1 MLTLSIFCSSQT
13 ISLAIY
19 SDKKLENFSEK
30 KIINGKV
37 DGVFEIIQYFSNK
50 HDLKNLK
57 YIFISIGPGSFTALR
72 SIKSISQALA
82 LPSNA
87 QVISTSTFTPFIVKN
102 LNIAKNIIVSFR
114 STKMKFFYQQFSI
127 NKNKIIKKSNVFYEN
142 AESFYD
148 FFLIKEQRIDNLF
161 LITDELEFIKRID
174 KKKIKVEFINAKDLA
189 NSIFRG
195 FGTKKLDI
203 FYHNTYYE

>member
-82 LPSNA
+82 LTSNA

>member
-37 DGVFEIIQYFSNK
+37 DGVFGLIQYFSNK
-50 HDLKNLK
+50 HDFKNLK
-57 YIFISIGPGSFTALR
+57 YIFISLGPGSFTALR

-82 LPSNA
+82 FFSNA
-87 QVISTSTFTPFIVKN
+87 KVISTSTFTPYLVKN
-102 LNIAKNIIVSFR
+102 LNIGKNVIVSFR

-127 NKNKIIKKSNVFYEN
+127 IENKILKKSHVFHES
-142 AESFYD
+142 AESFHD
-148 FFLIKEQRIDNLF
+148 FFLAKEQRIDNLL
-161 LITDELEFIKRID
+161 LITDELKFSKKID
-174 KKKIKVEFINAKDLA
+174 KRRIKVESINAKDLA
-189 NSIFRG
+189 NSIFSG

>member
-37 DGVFEIIQYFSNK
+37 DGVFGLIQYFSNK
-50 HDLKNLK
+50 HDFKNLK
-57 YIFISIGPGSFTALR
+57 YIFISLGPGSFTALR

-82 LPSNA
+82 FFSNA
-87 QVISTSTFTPFIVKN
+87 KVISTSTFTPYLVKN
-102 LNIAKNIIVSFR
+102 LNIGKNVIVSFR

-127 NKNKIIKKSNVFYEN
+127 IENKILKKSHVFHES
-142 AESFYD
+142 AESFHD
-148 FFLIKEQRIDNLF
+148 FFLAKEQRIDNLL
-161 LITDELEFIKRID
+161 LITDELKFSKKID
-174 KKKIKVEFINAKDLA
+174 KRRIKVESINAKDLA
-189 NSIFRG
+189 NSIFSG
-195 FGTKKLDI
+195 FGTKKLV
-203 FYHNTYYE
+203 FWQYYCFL

>member
-13 ISLAIY
+13 VSLAIY
-19 SDKKLENFSEK
+19 SDKKLEDFSEK

-37 DGVFEIIQYFSNK
+37 DSVFKIIQYFSNK
-50 HDLKNLK
+50 HDFKNLK

-82 LPSNA
+82 LRSNA
-87 QVISTSTFTPFIVKN
+87 KVMSTSTFTPFLVKN

-127 NKNKIIKKSNVFYEN
+127 NKKKILKKSNVFYDS
-142 AESFYD
+142 AESFHD
-148 FFLIKEQRIDNLF
+148 FFVTKEQRIDNLF
-161 LITDELEFIKRID
+161 LITDELKFSKKID
-174 KKKIKVEFINAKDLA
+174 KRRIKVESINAKDLA
-189 NSIFRG
+189 NSIFSG